1 MNFDWCVPKKIPREG
16 RTSRVSSRA
25 QPAGLVG
32 PRQERGRPRERQ
44 RRVARRGED
53 LPSDRDWWSGDRL
66 AYLVARLQYIGPGD
80 LGLCSRLMW
89 DWIDLGLITRD
100 DFIAWCNYLDSE

>member
-1 MNFDWCVPKKIPREG
+1 MEVNDPVYLNDP
-16 RTSRVSSRA
+16 VYY
-25 QPAGLVG
+25 
-32 PRQERGRPRERQ
+32 
-44 RRVARRGED
+44 ARRGED
-53 LPSDRDWWSGDRL
+53 LPSDRDWAPSCRV
-66 AYLVARLQYIGPGD
+66 AYLVARLEYIGPGD

>member
-1 MNFDWCVPKKIPREG
+1 
-16 RTSRVSSRA
+16 
-25 QPAGLVG
+25 L
-32 PRQERGRPRERQ
+32 ERGRTRKERKEME
-44 RRVARRGED
+44 VNDPVYYARRGED